1 MPATTFLPRTFCVSR
16 MERSAQ
22 HLWSYAALIRDRG
35 ERVAA
40 SPRVSHGAGAGVGGG
55 AGGELAVEFGE
66 QGDAVGDAILGA
78 GGDKGG
84 ILHGHG
90 AVDDEA
96 RAGKG
101 LEHRRQ

>member
-55 AGGELAVEFGE
+55 AGGELAVELAQE
-66 QGDAVGDAILGA
+66 RDAVGEAKLAA
-78 GGDKGG
+78 GGDEGG
-84 ILHGHG
+84 ILHWYG